1 MGRPSPNILGFL
13 FDLLDQL
20 TDWESGSEAPGD
32 PALSQTGSR
41 ACTGTNKGDFPH
53 QQKSSPGWCPT

>member
-13 FDLLDQL
+13 FDFLDQL

-53 QQKSSPGWCPT
+53 QPKSSPGWCPT